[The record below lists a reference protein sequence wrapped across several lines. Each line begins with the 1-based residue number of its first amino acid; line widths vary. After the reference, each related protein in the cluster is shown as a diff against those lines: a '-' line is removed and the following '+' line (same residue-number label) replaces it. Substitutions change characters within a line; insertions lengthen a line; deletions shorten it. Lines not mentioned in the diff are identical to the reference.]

1 MGIPPIP
8 SVVARQGAQAR
19 KASLSEKNSVL
30 SNFWHNEATQK
41 SVIMHLRVV
50 HHFAG
55 DRQVAA
61 AQ

>member
-1 MGIPPIP
+1 MP
-8 SVVARQGAQAR
+8 SVGARHGARAR
-19 KASLSEKNSVL
+19 KASRAEKNSVL

-41 SVIMHLRVV
+41 SVIAQLRGV

>member
-1 MGIPPIP
+1 MCTPPI
-8 SVVARQGAQAR
+8 SQANAC
-19 KASLSEKNSVL
+19 KASLTEKNSIL
-30 SNFWHNEATQK
+30 SNFWRNEATQK
-41 SVIMHLRVV
+41 SVITRLLVV

>member
-1 MGIPPIP
+1 VHPRIP
-8 SVVARQGAQAR
+8 SIDARYCAHAR
-19 KASLSEKNSVL
+19 KASLTEKNSVL
-30 SNFWHNEATQK
+30 SNFWRNEATQK